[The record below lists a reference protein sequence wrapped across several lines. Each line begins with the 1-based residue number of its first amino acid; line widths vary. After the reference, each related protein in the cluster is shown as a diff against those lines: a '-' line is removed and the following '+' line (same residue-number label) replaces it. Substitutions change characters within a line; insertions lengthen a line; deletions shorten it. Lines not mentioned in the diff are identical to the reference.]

1 MNGRQDNLVLCF
13 FNSLFTISENTD
25 LDKLLMT
32 ALKNQ
37 DGFYLVCDYTV
48 NSNFHMPSTEQD
60 FISSLIKKLKPY
72 FKINCFEIIDGKGII
87 ISGRKC

>member
-1 MNGRQDNLVLCF
+1 MVLCF
-13 FNSLFTISENTD
+13 FNSLFTISENTN
-25 LDKLLMT
+25 LDKLLIT

-37 DGFYLVCDYTV
+37 DEFYLVCDYTI

-60 FISSLIKKLKPY
+60 FIDSLIKKLKPY
-72 FKINCFEIIDGKGII
+72 FKINRFEILDGKGII

>member
-1 MNGRQDNLVLCF
+1 M
-13 FNSLFTISENTD
+13 
-25 LDKLLMT
+25 DKLLIT

-37 DGFYLVCDYTV
+37 DEFYLVCDYTI

-60 FISSLIKKLKPY
+60 FIDSLIKKLKPY
-72 FKINCFEIIDGKGII
+72 FKINHFEILDGKCII